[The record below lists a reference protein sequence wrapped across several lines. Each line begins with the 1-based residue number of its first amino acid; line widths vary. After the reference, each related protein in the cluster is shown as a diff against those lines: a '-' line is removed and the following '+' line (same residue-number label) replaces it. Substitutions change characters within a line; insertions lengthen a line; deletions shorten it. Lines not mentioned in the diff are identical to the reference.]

1 MRRASRCAGAI
12 PSGMKAL
19 TPTYDSCTSRRAH
32 GRVDEVVADAR
43 VERRVGLAEELAG
56 HVEGAWEG

>member
-1 MRRASRCAGAI
+1 MDWQC
-12 PSGMKAL
+12 M
-19 TPTYDSCTSRRAH
+19 PTYLSTHSLINSLTHLDEQRAH